1 MFTNE
6 LKRQAE
12 DEKSHLI
19 LTLFVNFVTVL
30 IVVIGAA
37 AFFRKKTKNHNS
49 YGILYE
55 KNKEWPP
62 GS

>member
-37 AFFRKKTKNHNS
+37 AFFR
-49 YGILYE
+49 E
-55 KNKEWPP
+55 KN
-62 GS
+62 